1 MINTVPPGEDPDTGA
16 VTLNSEQHHRLLGSG
31 DMLGSRDNEDD
42 YVTSIEF
49 NECVERGGLLGYT
62 TDSLFVFVTFCET
75 AKPSYI
81 G

>member
-62 TDSLFVFVTFCET
+62 RDYYSSHAVKQRNHLILVDN
-75 AKPSYI
+75 
-81 G
+81 